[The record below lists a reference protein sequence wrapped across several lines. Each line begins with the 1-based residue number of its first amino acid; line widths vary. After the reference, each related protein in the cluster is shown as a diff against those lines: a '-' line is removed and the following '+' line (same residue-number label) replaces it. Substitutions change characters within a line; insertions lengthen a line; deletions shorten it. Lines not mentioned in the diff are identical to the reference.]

1 MNPMV
6 VSPPRREHVDG
17 QTRVTVDVSDRA
29 PLWFSVPDQFA
40 DLLGD
45 RADHAL
51 IALLMPAMKVGRD
64 LHIGGTVT
72 DSLLHQANNDL
83 QRLLQ
88 MEHHDLLPIRVTADA
103 ASVPAAH
110 ASGVA
115 TASSGGVD
123 SSAVL
128 IEYFHSDDVPESL
141 RVTHLLNNNV
151 GAHGPDGDELWRVRC
166 EPLRRLAAD
175 YGLPFVT
182 VDSNL
187 DAHYPLIGFLES
199 VSMRNAA
206 VAHLL
211 SAGIGHLH
219 VGSEISYVFARVDDS
234 GEIARLDPM
243 LLPLVSTTAVS
254 VSSTSSGLTRVQRTI
269 ALIGRPEARYLDVCT
284 DDDATRVGNCSKCAK
299 CVRAMLTLEIAGHL
313 QDFCPDAFTYATYAD
328 HRDAYIARVLSA
340 NDPLEREIRDFA
352 AAQGW
357 RWRASDRRRAAVR
370 WVRIEARRSGRRML
384 RRFGRRGQEPAS
396 TR

>member
-1 MNPMV
+1 MV
-6 VSPPRREHVDG
+6 VSPPRRERVDG
-17 QTRVTVDVSDRA
+17 QTRVIVDVSDRA
-29 PLWFSVPDQFA
+29 PLWYSVSDQFA
-40 DLLGD
+40 ELLGD
-45 RADHAL
+45 RSDHVL
-51 IALLMPAMKVGRD
+51 VGVLMPAMKEARD

-83 QRLLQ
+83 QRLLR
-88 MEHHDLLPIRVTADA
+88 MEHPDLHPIRITADIVA
-103 ASVPAAH
+103 LPAAR
-110 ASGVA
+110 APGVA
-115 TASSGGVD
+115 TAYSGGVD

-128 IEYFHSDDVPESL
+128 VEYFSGEDVPESL
-141 RVTHLLNNNV
+141 RVTHLVNNNV
-151 GAHGPDGDELWRVRC
+151 GAHGPDGYELWQVRC
-166 EPLRRLAAD
+166 RPLRRAAAE

-187 DAHYPLIGFLES
+187 DAHYPRIGFLES
-199 VSMRNAA
+199 VSMRNAS

-243 LLPLVSTTAVS
+243 LLPLLSTTAVT
-254 VSSTSSGLTRVQRTI
+254 VSSANSGMTRVQRTV

-284 DDDATRVGNCSKCAK
+284 DDDPTRIGNCSKCAK

-313 QDFCPDAFTYATYAD
+313 QEFCPDVFTYSTYSE

-340 NDPLEREIRDFA
+340 GDPLECEIRDFA

-357 RWRASDRRRAAVR
+357 HWRISDRYRAAIR
-370 WVRIEARRSGRRML
+370 WVRIEAKRSARRML
-384 RRFGRRGQEPAS
+384 RRFNRRVVERDAPAGR
-396 TR
+396 